1 MKELAMVSI
10 VVGVVVDG
18 GVVLMLVLLLVWV
31 LDEWD
36 FLLDFDETLVSVL
49 DCTVVIDCCN
59 VLGGIVLGRGCRAL
73 VALVARC
80 CR

>member
-1 MKELAMVSI
+1 MQMERGGTNKISTCNPTGQWNNFPGWHTERGGSAGLF
-10 VVGVVVDG
+10 VDG

-49 DCTVVIDCCN
+49 D
-59 VLGGIVLGRGCRAL
+59 
-73 VALVARC
+73 
-80 CR
+80 